1 MFQIDLQW
9 MVMACDPDSV
19 KRELCDELPV
29 SESRTQTKLGN
40 TITIYQASQFQMR
53 KPAEPQCEV
62 TCPAGPPGRNGTRV
76 TTRT

>member
-1 MFQIDLQW
+1 MNVFQIDLQW

-19 KRELCDELPV
+19 KRELCDELPM
-29 SESRTQTKLGN
+29 SDSGTKLGN
-40 TITIYQASQFQMR
+40 TTIYQTSQFQMR